1 MAKNIDE
8 LRNRLNKAL
17 SIRNMKPLE
26 LSQKTKI
33 PKSSISQYMSGYT
46 KPKDDRIHYIAE
58 ALNVSEAWLM
68 GFDVPMEREHKT
80 FADNFPSPNITEEY
94 TTFPVI
100 GDVAAGYDHIA
111 IESWNGD
118 VVDIPDSYL
127 LDHSKSDFF
136 VLRVVGDSM
145 YPLYQNGDKV
155 LILKQE
161 TLNESGDV
169 GVIIYNN
176 EIATLKKIEYAK
188 GEDWLRLVPINPI
201 YKPELIEGSQLECCR
216 VIGVPRLLI
225 REID

>member
-1 MAKNIDE
+1 MKKE
-8 LRNRLNKAL
+8 SCSTRLKRAL
-17 SIRNMKPLE
+17 KINGMKQAE
-26 LSQKTKI
+26 LSSITKI
-33 PKSSISQYMSGYT
+33 PKSAISQYVSGAFE
-46 KPKDDRIHYIAE
+46 PKQDRVELIAE

-127 LDHSKSDFF
+127 LGHSKSDFF

-161 TLNESGDV
+161 T
-169 GVIIYNN
+169 
-176 EIATLKKIEYAK
+176 
-188 GEDWLRLVPINPI
+188 
-201 YKPELIEGSQLECCR
+201 
-216 VIGVPRLLI
+216 
-225 REID
+225 

>member
-1 MAKNIDE
+1 MKKE
-8 LRNRLNKAL
+8 SCSTRLKRAL
-17 SIRNMKPLE
+17 KINGMKQAE
-26 LSQKTKI
+26 LSSITKI
-33 PKSSISQYMSGYT
+33 PKSAISQYVSGAFE
-46 KPKDDRIHYIAE
+46 PKQDRVELIAE

-68 GFDVPMEREHKT
+68 GFDVPMEREYKT

-127 LDHSKSDFF
+127 LGHSKSDFF

-169 GVIIYNN
+169 GVIIYDN

>member
-1 MAKNIDE
+1 MKKE
-8 LRNRLNKAL
+8 SCSTRLKRAL
-17 SIRNMKPLE
+17 KINGMKQAE
-26 LSQKTKI
+26 LSSITKI
-33 PKSSISQYMSGYT
+33 PKSAISQYVSGAFE
-46 KPKDDRIHYIAE
+46 PKQDRVELIAE

-127 LDHSKSDFF
+127 LGHSKSDFF

>member
-1 MAKNIDE
+1 MKKE
-8 LRNRLNKAL
+8 SCSTRLKRAL
-17 SIRNMKPLE
+17 KINGMKQAE
-26 LSQKTKI
+26 LSSITKI
-33 PKSSISQYMSGYT
+33 PKSAISQYVSGAFE
-46 KPKDDRIHYIAE
+46 PKQDRVELIAE

-127 LDHSKSDFF
+127 LGHSKSDFF

-161 TLNESGDV
+161 TLNESGDI
-169 GVIIYNN
+169 GVIIYDN

-225 REID
+225 REIN

>member
-1 MAKNIDE
+1 MKKE
-8 LRNRLNKAL
+8 SCSTRLKRAL
-17 SIRNMKPLE
+17 KINGMKQAE
-26 LSQKTKI
+26 LSSITKI
-33 PKSSISQYMSGYT
+33 PKSAISQYVSGAFE
-46 KPKDDRIHYIAE
+46 PKQDRVELIAE

-118 VVDIPDSYL
+118 VVDIPHSYL
-127 LDHSKSDFF
+127 LGHSKSDFF

-169 GVIIYNN
+169 GVIIYDN

>member
-1 MAKNIDE
+1 MKKE
-8 LRNRLNKAL
+8 SCSTRLKRAL
-17 SIRNMKPLE
+17 EINGMKQAE
-26 LSQKTKI
+26 LSSITKI
-33 PKSSISQYMSGYT
+33 PKSAISQYVSGAFE
-46 KPKDDRIHYIAE
+46 PKQDRVELIAK

-80 FADNFPSPNITEEY
+80 YVDNFPPPNITEEY

-100 GDVAAGYDHIA
+100 GDVATGYDHIA
-111 IESWNGD
+111 NESWSGD
-118 VVDIPDSYL
+118 VVDVPDSYL
-127 LDHSKSDFF
+127 LGHSKSDFF

-145 YPLYQNGDKV
+145 YPLYQHGDKV

-176 EIATLKKIEYAK
+176 DTATLKKIEYTK
-188 GEDWLRLVPINPI
+188 GEDWLRLVPINPV

-216 VIGVPRLLI
+216 IIGVPRLLI
-225 REID
+225 REIN

>member
-1 MAKNIDE
+1 MKKE
-8 LRNRLNKAL
+8 SCSTRLKRAL
-17 SIRNMKPLE
+17 KINGMKQAE
-26 LSQKTKI
+26 LSSITKI
-33 PKSSISQYMSGYT
+33 PKSAISQYVSGAFE
-46 KPKDDRIHYIAE
+46 PKQDRVELIAE

-127 LDHSKSDFF
+127 LGHSKSDFF

-169 GVIIYNN
+169 GVIIYDN

>member
-1 MAKNIDE
+1 MKKE
-8 LRNRLNKAL
+8 SCSTRLKRAL
-17 SIRNMKPLE
+17 KINGMKQAE
-26 LSQKTKI
+26 LSSITKI
-33 PKSSISQYMSGYT
+33 PKSAISQYVSGAFE
-46 KPKDDRIHYIAE
+46 PKQDRVELIAE

-118 VVDIPDSYL
+118 VVDVPDSYL
-127 LDHSKSDFF
+127 LGYSKSDFF

-155 LILKQE
+155 LILKQK
-161 TLNESGDV
+161 TIDESGDV
-169 GVIIYNN
+169 GVIIYDND
-176 EIATLKKIEYAK
+176 IATLKRIEYAK
-188 GEDWLRLVPINPI
+188 GEEWLKLVPINPL
-201 YKPELIEGSQLECCR
+201 YKPELIEGSRLEYCHI
-216 VIGVPRLLI
+216 IGVPRLLI